1 MIRYSAALAV
11 GLCLAAPSALAQ
23 TVVLP
28 APASAPAAASATVPA
43 PAPPKKGGTMV
54 VNFLGPV
61 TSASMSDIVRAA
73 HDAVMVGAEELRI
86 AISSGGGSVSAARF
100 AVNALRSMPIKVTTV
115 AMSEVGS
122 SAVALFCIGEERY
135 IAPGASIYLHQLTR
149 FAERSVKT
157 AAAAERED
165 QIVRGWYDSMLL
177 GCISDP
183 ASMAE
188 IEVYNTRDVILDGAD
203 ARRLGM
209 SNAEFNALR
218 SKTLFGRAVNVVPG
232 ELKPITE

>member
-1 MIRYSAALAV
+1 MIRPFAPLVIALSLAV
-11 GLCLAAPSALAQ
+11 PSAFAQTAAPTVALP
-23 TVVLP
+23 VP
-28 APASAPAAASATVPA
+28 VPA
-43 PAPPKKGGTMV
+43 PAPAVPAPAKKAGTMV

-61 TSASMSDIVRAA
+61 TSASMAEIVSAA
-73 HDAVMVGAEELRI
+73 QEAVIVGAEELRI
-86 AISSGGGSVSAARF
+86 SISSGGGSVNAARF

-115 AMSEVGS
+115 AMSDVGS
-122 SAVALFCIGEERY
+122 SAVALFCIGEERS

-183 ASMAE
+183 SSMAE
-188 IEVYNTRDVILDGAD
+188 IEEYNTRDVILDGPD

-209 SNAEFNALR
+209 ANAEFGALR
-218 SKTLFGRAVNVVPG
+218 SRRLFGRAVNVVPAA
-232 ELKPITE
+232 LKPLE

>member
-1 MIRYSAALAV
+1 MIRTLAPV
-11 GLCLAAPSALAQ
+11 VLGLCLAAPVALAQ
-23 TVVLP
+23 TVTLP
-28 APASAPAAASATVPA
+28 VPVSTPAPA
-43 PAPPKKGGTMV
+43 PAPPKKGGTMI

-61 TSASMSDIVRAA
+61 TSASMAEIVRAA
-73 HDAVMVGAEELRI
+73 HEAVMVGAEEIRI
-86 AISSGGGSVSAARF
+86 SISSGGGSVNAARF
-100 AVNALRSMPIKVTTV
+100 AVNALRTMPVKVTTV
-115 AMSEVGS
+115 AMSDVGS
-122 SAVALFCIGEERY
+122 SAVALFCVGEERH
-135 IAPGASIYLHQLTR
+135 IAPGASLYLHQLTR

-177 GCISDP
+177 GCIGDP

-209 SNAEFNALR
+209 ANAEFGALR
-218 SKTLFGRAVNVVPG
+218 SRTLFGRAVNVVPG
-232 ELKPITE
+232 ELKRISAED